1 MSKAPYKKIDLNTV
15 LSGLSP
21 ETRQEIHSIGDHKLF
36 CGILDAHTEIMSEL
50 IDERLEA
57 FSTNSWKELMD
68 FIAEQYKGIGG
79 QLATQTAMIQQVA
92 ACVNTLSADVCEVK
106 EKVTKIEGKLINQE
120 SRLTN
125 QEGRIKK
132 LEGKVAEICDEVTK
146 MKKEIDALKQ

>member
-1 MSKAPYKKIDLNTV
+1 MSKTPYKKIDLNTV

-36 CGILDAHTEIMSEL
+36 CGILDAHTEIMSSL
-50 IDERLEA
+50 LDERLEA
-57 FSTNSWKELMD
+57 FSARSWKELMD
-68 FIAEQYKGIGG
+68 FIAEQYNGIGG
-79 QLATQTAMIQQVA
+79 QLATQTTMIQQVA

-120 SRLTN
+120 
-125 QEGRIKK
+125 GRIKK